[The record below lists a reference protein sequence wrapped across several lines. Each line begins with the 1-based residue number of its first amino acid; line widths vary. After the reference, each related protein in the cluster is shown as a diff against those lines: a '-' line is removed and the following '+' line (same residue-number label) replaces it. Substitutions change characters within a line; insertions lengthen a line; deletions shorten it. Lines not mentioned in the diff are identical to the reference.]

1 VRGAQER
8 DAAATIPF
16 VAIGGEKTRSH
27 LGRARTDDSE
37 SGKARS
43 HTGAAKIKTE
53 NRNEVPSLPLA
64 AAWR

>member
-16 VAIGGEKTRSH
+16 VAIGGEKTRSRRS
-27 LGRARTDDSE
+27 RADCDSE